1 LSIPVGDPDLPPPDP
16 RAPLLRACFEALPD
30 PVLVRDR
37 RGRVL
42 FENRRARELF
52 TLPEGAGEDARR
64 RVEANHLRFSA
75 CLAARPREAADANAD
90 AVTLHLAEPGTGR
103 ERVFHAATAPLAADG
118 AVPEGATV
126 TLLREFGDAGEG
138 RAQEERAGEDRQRSA
153 FFASMSHELRTPV
166 NALLGYAHVLREG
179 IYGPLTDRQDH
190 ALKRMESAG
199 AHLLELVD
207 DLMDLARLEAGR
219 LELHLRPVALDTLVA
234 EVTAGA
240 RPLARS
246 RGLELLVDVPA
257 DLPTLVSDAARLRQ
271 VVRNLLSNAV
281 KFTHTGG
288 VSLVA
293 RPAGDHAVEIAV
305 ADTGIGIA
313 PEEIPRIFDDF
324 RQVDQS
330 SSREFSGT
338 GVGLSLV
345 RKLLG
350 VLGGSLLVESVPG
363 EGSVF
368 TVRLPLRSP
377 VAESA
382 AVHPPLEAE
391 VRIVQGGVDVPLA
404 PAGGDARR

>member
-1 LSIPVGDPDLPPPDP
+1 VSVPVGDPDLPAPDP

-30 PVLVRDR
+30 PVLVTDR

-52 TLPEGAGEDARR
+52 TLAEGAKAEARR
-64 RVEANHLRFSA
+64 RVEANHLRFA
-75 CLAARPREAADANAD
+75 AFLAAHRNVGADGDTRAA
-90 AVTLHLAEPGTGR
+90 TLRLAEPVTGA
-103 ERVFHAATAPLAADG
+103 ERVFHAAASPLGGGAPL
-118 AVPEGATV
+118 PEGATV
-126 TLLREFGDAGEG
+126 SLLRDLTG
-138 RAQEERAGEDRQRSA
+138 AGEDRHRSA

-190 ALKRMESAG
+190 ALDRMESAG
-199 AHLLELVD
+199 TQLLELVD
-207 DLMDLARLEAGR
+207 DLMDLARLEVGR
-219 LELHLRPVALDTLVA
+219 LSIRLQPVALDTLVD
-234 EVTAGA
+234 EVVEWAG
-240 RPLARS
+240 PLARS
-246 RGLELLVDVPA
+246 GGLELLVDVPG
-257 DLPTLVSDAARLRQ
+257 DLPPLVSDAARLRQ

-281 KFTHTGG
+281 KFTRAGG

-293 RPAGDHAVEIAV
+293 RPAGADAVEIAI

-313 PEEIPRIFDDF
+313 PEDIPRIFDDF

-330 SSREFSGT
+330 STREFAGT

-350 VLGGSLLVESVPG
+350 VLGGSLLVESAPG

-377 VAESA
+377 EAVEGAA
-382 AVHPPLEAE
+382 AVRRALAAE
-391 VRIVQGGVDVPLA
+391 VRIVRDGTEVPLA
-404 PAGGDARR
+404 PLTAEGRSGR